1 MPQPFLPRRRSALS
15 RLCALAVPLLL
26 AACAEGPPGLP
37 DSPYAPGLDP
47 KGDAVDGMVVGD
59 RLLQAGEYEL
69 AIDAY
74 TRAALDQG
82 LTPRVYAGIGTAN
95 LQLGRLGQAEEQL
108 RRASEGA
115 DTSPEVW
122 NNLGLVLIGRGQLQE
137 AVATL
142 RRAYALDN
150 GESDAIRDNLRL
162 ALAMMGERP
171 YDPEQQE
178 DFQVVHS
185 GQGYY
190 EIRDTDPG

>member
-1 MPQPFLPRRRSALS
+1 MPLAPLPRRRSA
-15 RLCALAVPLLL
+15 RLLLTALAPLAL
-26 AACAEGPPGLP
+26 AACVAGQPDRP

-47 KGDAVDGMVVGD
+47 RGEAVDGLVVGD
-59 RLLQAGEYEL
+59 RLLEAGEYEL

-108 RRASEGA
+108 RRAAESD
-115 DTSPEVW
+115 DTPPEIW
-122 NNLGLVLIGRGQLQE
+122 NNLGLVLIGRGKLQE
-137 AVATL
+137 AVSIL

-171 YDPEQQE
+171 YDPGQEQ

-190 EIRDTDPG
+190 KIRDANPG